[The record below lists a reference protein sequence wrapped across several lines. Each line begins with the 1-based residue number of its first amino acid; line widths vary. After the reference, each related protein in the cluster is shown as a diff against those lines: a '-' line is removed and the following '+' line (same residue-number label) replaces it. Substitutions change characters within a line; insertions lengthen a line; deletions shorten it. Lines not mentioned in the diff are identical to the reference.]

1 MIGRNIFALA
11 CLNAISSANKRIWSP
26 YTWMRDKE
34 DQKLTQSIREF
45 FTVVEKKKKKD
56 EEKENEDD
64 ETDAADKEDENS
76 LIKPLG
82 NNRVRM
88 LDDTLVSDYVT
99 VNYWMWE
106 PIECDPEQPDMY
118 CDTEEDIEAM

>member
-11 CLNAISSANKRIWSP
+11 CLNAITAANKRIWSP

-34 DQKLTQSIREF
+34 DQRLTQSIREF
-45 FTVVEKKKKKD
+45 FTIADAKD
-56 EEKENEDD
+56 EEEEPDED
-64 ETDAADKEDENS
+64 A

-82 NNRVRM
+82 DNRVRM
-88 LDDTLVSDYVT
+88 LDDTLLSDYVT

-106 PIECDPEQPDMY
+106 PIKCDPDKPDMY
-118 CDTEEDIEAM
+118 CDSEEDIEEY